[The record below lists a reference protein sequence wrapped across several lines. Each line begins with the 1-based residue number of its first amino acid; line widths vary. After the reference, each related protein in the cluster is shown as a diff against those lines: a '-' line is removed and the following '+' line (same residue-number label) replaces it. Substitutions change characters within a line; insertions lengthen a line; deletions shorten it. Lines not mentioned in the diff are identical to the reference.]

1 MLETIIGRNFS
12 SPHFA
17 VYLVIACVTIYTKGF
32 DCIVLLLEK
41 EKKKKLLWIFLQEEC
56 SSEPI
61 YVATFE

>member
-32 DCIVLLLEK
+32 DCIVLFTTYNKFMKATLYHLC
-41 EKKKKLLWIFLQEEC
+41 FLNG
-56 SSEPI
+56 
-61 YVATFE
+61 FLH